1 MLEDSEFLLY
11 SWNCDTNLTRSQN
24 DRISHQFLGKRALEF
39 IRERRSDTLVLKLQR
54 QWRPLSELQLLEN
67 TESLFGLINGLSAA
81 ILIIHNGLHQPLK
94 LSLQLYGLLHHHP
107 WIRLQHPRLG
117 HVLMNDDDDDDPNGS
132 DTPKSLQLLQQPQK
146 FICIKNWKFW
156 FREWRSREYQ
166 RRKHYVSSSLL
177 SLFYLFFTHCFSFL
191 KERKFVCL
199 CFVCKSESLSLLS
212 MCRFGWLL
220 LFCWLLFSLTFNCWE
235 ENKDITIK
243 TQAHK
248 LHLGFFFPPSLSL
261 DFMLLI

>member
-1 MLEDSEFLLY
+1 LLEDSEFLLY

-107 WIRLQHPRLG
+107 WIRLQHPWLC
-117 HVLMNDDDDDDPNGS
+117 HVLMNDDDPNGS
-132 DTPKSLQLLQQPQK
+132 DTPQKPSTFTTTNNPRSLYVLKIENFGSGNGEAENIRGGSTMFHLL
-146 FICIKNWKFW
+146 FFLFSI
-156 FREWRSREYQ
+156 
-166 RRKHYVSSSLL
+166 SSLRIA
-177 SLFYLFFTHCFSFL
+177 SLF
-191 KERKFVCL
+191 
-199 CFVCKSESLSLLS
+199 
-212 MCRFGWLL
+212 
-220 LFCWLLFSLTFNCWE
+220 
-235 ENKDITIK
+235 
-243 TQAHK
+243 
-248 LHLGFFFPPSLSL
+248 
-261 DFMLLI
+261 